1 MMRERTVARR
11 SQEKLGGAR
20 IGYGSKNSQGELKEP

>member
-1 MMRERTVARR
+1 MNGVARR

-20 IGYGSKNSQGELKEP
+20 ISYGSKNSQGELKEP